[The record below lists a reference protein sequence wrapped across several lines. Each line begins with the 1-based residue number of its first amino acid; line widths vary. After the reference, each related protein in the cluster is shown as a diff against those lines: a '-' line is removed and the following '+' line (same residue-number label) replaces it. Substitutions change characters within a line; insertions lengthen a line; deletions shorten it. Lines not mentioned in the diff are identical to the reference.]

1 MVQFTENTW
10 KLKKSNYFSWKKMKL
25 GKIKDMTLCEA
36 IILSG
41 IFTYIL
47 NILLLLGWFMPSSR
61 WVQSAWFS
69 HGIYLHEILSVDAL
83 CCCKGEFQRVT
94 GIY

>member
-1 MVQFTENTW
+1 ME
-10 KLKKSNYFSWKKMKL
+10 KMKL

-61 WVQSAWFS
+61 WVQSA
-69 HGIYLHEILSVDAL
+69 
-83 CCCKGEFQRVT
+83 
-94 GIY
+94 